1 LERSADCFRIPP
13 CIHDVSAFV
22 VAAVDD
28 VSAFVVAAV
37 DDVLAF
43 VVAAVDDVL
52 AFVVAAVVVVSAF
65 VVAAVVDNVSALLN
79 LRASSAIAVVQA
91 LVMAVCYL
99 CHRERL
105 RV

>member
-1 LERSADCFRIPP
+1 
-13 CIHDVSAFV
+13 
-22 VAAVDD
+22 VDD

-79 LRASSAIAVVQA
+79 LRASSPIAVAQIA